1 MSRGAPRVS
10 PTGKGLL
17 FAVVAALLWGVDP
30 LFAQRALRR
39 GTPAQVVFW
48 TLVVASALLLF
59 AHAALMGLAPL
70 TAVSSPTLTAFVLAG
85 GTNYLLGRTFYFS
98 SIRDV
103 GPARSVPISSTY
115 PLFAATF
122 AVLGL
127 GEILTLRR
135 ALGVLLVV
143 GGILCIT
150 TERAGR

>member
-1 MSRGAPRVS
+1 MS
-10 PTGKGLL
+10 PTGKGIL
-17 FAVVAALLWGVDP
+17 FAVLAALLWGIDP

-39 GTPAQVVFW
+39 GTPVQVVFW
-48 TLVVASALLLF
+48 TLMIASLLLLL
-59 AHAALMGLAPL
+59 AHAALMGMAPL
-70 TAVSSPTLTAFVLAG
+70 TAVSTPTLTAFVLAG

-127 GEILTLRR
+127 GESLTLRR

-143 GGILCIT
+143 VGILCIT

>member
-70 TAVSSPTLTAFVLAG
+70 TAVSPPTLTAFVLAG

-103 GPARSVPISSTY
+103 GPAPITATY
-115 PLFAATF
+115 PAFALLFGF
-122 AVLGL
+122 LL
-127 GEILTLRR
+127 QRR
-135 ALGVLLVV
+135 TEVITPRVVV
-143 GGILCIT
+143 GTLAIVAGGAILVW
-150 TERAGR
+150 

>member
-1 MSRGAPRVS
+1 MTPI
-10 PTGKGLL
+10 GKGIL
-17 FAVVAALLWGVDP
+17 FAVLAALLWGIDP

-48 TLVVASALLLF
+48 TLVVASGLLF
-59 AHAALMGLAPL
+59 LANAVLMGLAPL
-70 TAVSSPTLTAFVLAG
+70 TAVSTPTLTAFVLAG
-85 GTNYLLGRTFYFS
+85 GANYLLGRTFYFS

-103 GPARSVPISSTY
+103 GPARSIPISSTY
-115 PLFAATF
+115 PLFAVTF

-143 GGILCIT
+143 VGILCIT

>member
-1 MSRGAPRVS
+1 MTATAEGIV
-10 PTGKGLL
+10 
-17 FAVVAALLWGVDP
+17 FAVVAAVLWGIDP

-48 TLVVASALLLF
+48 TLVVASTLLLI

-70 TAVSSPTLTAFVLAG
+70 GAVSGPTLTAFVLAG
-85 GTNYLLGRTFYFS
+85 GANYLLGRTFYFS

-103 GPARSVPISSTY
+103 GVARSVPISSTY

-135 ALGVLLVV
+135 ALGILLVMV
-143 GGILCIT
+143 GILCIT
-150 TERAGR
+150 TERVRL

>member
-1 MSRGAPRVS
+1 MS
-10 PTGKGLL
+10 PTGKGIL
-17 FAVVAALLWGVDP
+17 FAVLAALLWGIDP

-48 TLVVASALLLF
+48 TLVVASILLLL
-59 AHAALMGLAPL
+59 AHAAFMGLGPIW
-70 TAVSSPTLTAFVLAG
+70 AVSAPTLTAFVLAG

-103 GPARSVPISSTY
+103 GPARSVPISSIY
-115 PLFAATF
+115 PLFATTF
-122 AVLGL
+122 AVVGL

-143 GGILCIT
+143 LGILCIT